1 MIYRRNLPGW
11 ERAGRLL
18 GAAGM
23 AFCAWQLRAGP
34 GGLVFA
40 IAAVTTA
47 LTSVFGF
54 CPMCALAGRRLPAKD
69 KALS

>member
-11 ERAGRLL
+11 ERAARLL

-34 GGLVFA
+34 GGIVFA
-40 IAAVTTA
+40 IAAGSTA
-47 LTSVFGF
+47 LTSVLGF
-54 CPMCALAGRRLPAKD
+54 CPMCALAGRRLSTKG
-69 KALS
+69 KTVS